1 MLRQIAPGGQASWL
15 EQDRYLH
22 PWDLIGW
29 LPQMRQGPPQSAP
42 DGIIPTCTL
51 RCHSKM
57 GKIGQRVKKL
67 RIVLKL
73 SQLIAK
79 GVNNGIKGDKDPVRK
94 SFFS

>member
-1 MLRQIAPGGQASWL
+1 MPSTVSRMPGKLSAHRIFLRIEALGSAQSMARSACFMQACKQPL
-15 EQDRYLH
+15 
-22 PWDLIGW
+22 
-29 LPQMRQGPPQSAP
+29 
-42 DGIIPTCTL
+42 IPTCTL